1 MKRTTWAFVI
11 ILLLVMF
18 YWLNSSLIVG
28 VRQVPEDEI
37 FLSNFDDLDKVK
49 SWDELKTDHP
59 SLDSSKAGWSAM
71 PPSSKLAALSIEPVD
86 KWEEF
91 RYPKIVVALHL
102 QITVENDRQILRAPT
117 LLVLVLDEN
126 DRIRGKLYTPLPS
139 PEPSETREEYGVRFW
154 FRLPQNMIE
163 RQYRVVAELF
173 GKIEDK
179 PMSPSA
185 YFGMT
190 QTGAWFELDNV
201 YGTLPAWE
209 YSRSYSSYA
218 NLYTLL
224 DYQRDDNRIAPP
236 STISFR
242 NILADTTLVA
252 ALIPSLL
259 AGLFYFRKRL
269 VSLAREY
276 PEATTGAAY
285 LTLSLILFLMMIV
298 ALVLLR

>member
-1 MKRTTWAFVI
+1 MKRTTWGFVI
-11 ILLLVMF
+11 VLLLILF
-18 YWLNSSLIVG
+18 YGLDSWLIVG

-37 FLSNFDDLDKVK
+37 FLSNFDDLDKAK
-49 SWDELKTDHP
+49 IWDELKTDHP
-59 SLDSSKAGWSAM
+59 SLDSSRAAWSGM
-71 PPSSKLAALSIEPVD
+71 PPSPKLVALTIEPAD

-91 RYPKIVVALHL
+91 KYPKTVVAVHL
-102 QITVENDRQILRAPT
+102 QITVENDRKNLRAPT

-126 DRIRGKLYTPLPS
+126 DRIRGKLYTPVPS
-139 PEPSETREEYGVRFW
+139 PEPSETREKYGIRFW

-173 GKIEDK
+173 GKMEDK
-179 PMSPSA
+179 TMSPSA
-185 YFGMT
+185 YSGAT
-190 QTGAWFELDNV
+190 ETGALFELDSV
-201 YGTLPAWE
+201 YGALPAWD
-209 YSRSYSSYA
+209 YTRSYSSYA
-218 NLYTLL
+218 SIYTLL

-242 NILADTTLVA
+242 NILTDTTLVA

-269 VSLAREY
+269 VSLAREN

-285 LTLSLILFLMMIV
+285 LSLSLILFLMMIV
-298 ALVLLR
+298 ALVILR